1 LLDTEISRIGAYI
14 LRLEDAKPLIET
26 GNSDIRARQ
35 EKLKAQCQQAH
46 EREDKAIQEA
56 ESLAKKRDLVQEE
69 LENEKLKLSKL
80 QEEIKKTRKSTIL
93 C

>member
-1 LLDTEISRIGAYI
+1 MLVLIMRQGIQIYVLVKKC
-14 LRLEDAKPLIET
+14 LRHCVNKHK
-26 GNSDIRARQ
+26 R
-35 EKLKAQCQQAH
+35 

-69 LENEKLKLSKL
+69 LENEKLRLSKV
-80 QEEIKKTRKSTIL
+80 

>member
-1 LLDTEISRIGAYI
+1 VSTSTR
-14 LRLEDAKPLIET
+14 
-26 GNSDIRARQ
+26 
-35 EKLKAQCQQAH
+35 

-69 LENEKLKLSKL
+69 LENEKLRLSKV
-80 QEEIKKTRKSTIL
+80 